1 MADTTDLKSVGRN
14 PIEGSSPSLPTM
26 KKLILLLALLSSF
39 CYAQEAYGISSAYLD
54 LRSKQMIYDF
64 SMYQPVKYDSVLIFE
79 WSSYSYYMNKEVMS
93 KQWVNYWI
101 TKNFAIGS
109 EIELWYTWNKDYL
122 GTDWKVNKLYVTPRA
137 GFQIRWW

>member
-1 MADTTDLKSVGRN
+1 
-14 PIEGSSPSLPTM
+14 M
-26 KKLILLLALLSSF
+26 KKLITLLIFLTSF

-79 WSSYSYYMNKEVMS
+79 WSSYSYYMNREIMS

-101 TKNFAIGS
+101 TPKFAIGS
-109 EIELWYTWNKDYL
+109 EIELWYTWNRDYI
-122 GTDWKVNKLYVTPRA
+122 GTDWKLKTLYITPRA